1 LSFVSSFFSNSFLC
15 FSSFS
20 FSTLAHAA
28 YFSVFESMKIFLKAD
43 KKDEHQPFRAALC
56 GATAAVSHDF
66 FMNPFDVI
74 KQRMQLGYYKNTFH
88 CMKEIIRTE
97 GIRALYL
104 SFPTTLLTNIPYG
117 CIVVATNESARK
129 LFNPSGRPGNL
140 SASLAAGC
148 IAGGVAAAAT
158 TPLDVIKTRLQT
170 VDLVP
175 CMELTSSVA
184 VSSSAASPA
193 GQCQLQLEK
202 KFPSP
207 SPNIPGVNNNNNSL
221 FAMNSSTMKY
231 HTRSELFLNPVINQ
245 SNNSSSGR
253 GCAGGG
259 SSSSLVRVIRENFSS
274 ISVVA
279 RRILREEGWRGFY
292 RGAAP
297 RVVSQA
303 PAVAISWTIYETA
316 KGALQSQSRI

>member
-1 LSFVSSFFSNSFLC
+1 
-15 FSSFS
+15 
-20 FSTLAHAA
+20 
-28 YFSVFESMKIFLKAD
+28 MKIFLKAD

-140 SASLAAGC
+140 SSSLAAGC

-175 CMELTSSVA
+175 CMELTSSVSA
-184 VSSSAASPA
+184 VSSSTA

-207 SPNIPGVNNNNNSL
+207 SIPSSVNSNSNNSL
-221 FAMNSSTMKY
+221 FSMNSSTMKY

-245 SNNSSSGR
+245 SSNSSSSSSGR
-253 GCAGGG
+253 GGGSSSS

-274 ISVVA
+274 ISLVA